1 MTNFEKLQAACEQFG
16 KRGLAKR
23 INISEAALYLALREK
38 RGLRPDYMDNIDQLL
53 HTNTPNDSAVPIE
66 SSDVS
71 AERQLIAAWLQELS
85 RDELTRVIAFIAD
98 IREKRK
104 TGESKM

>member
-38 RGLRPDYMDNIDQLL
+38 RGLRPDYMDNIEQLL
-53 HTNTPNDSAVPIE
+53 HQNTANDSSAPIE
-66 SSDVS
+66 SNVS
-71 AERQLIAAWLQELS
+71 AERQLIHSWLRELS

-104 TGESKM
+104 AEEPKM